1 MSLPRFN
8 FNLINQKDLRKF
20 LSLKMESKKWEAS
33 SAYDAIISHYSYHN
47 KISYGFPHSQ
57 NMKLIIKKIL
67 KELDSKFILPFICF
81 TKTDMISVLSN
92 NTNFL
97 EDGFYY
103 FRNIEGKREIYNYQV
118 KSFEHIKKIIE
129 NKYKN
134 ASDEMKFI
142 LEKSIKKPLLFKGN
156 SFEIRAYILI
166 VRIDEKYY
174 TFLYPLLLTQFG
186 INNINLDEFISF
198 LGIGYENSDNI
209 NSLHPILKNIYILIQ
224 KTANIMSNF
233 IRITKQIYTLEN
245 NIKEK
250 NKSELQYNLY
260 ALDIIINEENNP
272 YLIDII
278 LNPTFSIIREKTNIY
293 NDIIDNFIIY
303 YNKYEKIDFN
313 NSNFILLTNTPQN
326 IQYKIIICKKE
337 DPNINN
343 YDDSLESITESKN
356 YITTSGEELV
366 QKVLDDNKILL
377 NNDNL
382 FLVNKIE
389 LLPNSLDNYESND
402 RESNDCE
409 FNNINNN
416 DNEINKKIIQLEKN
430 ESKKKII
437 GIATATLPIFA
448 LSYIVKKTYSLFSN
462 TKKKN

>member
-1 MSLPRFN
+1 MSLSRFN

-20 LSLKMESKKWEAS
+20 LCLKMESKKWEAS
-33 SAYDAIISHYSYHN
+33 SAYDANIAHYSYHK
-47 KISYGFPHSQ
+47 KISYGFPHSH

-67 KELDSKFILPFICF
+67 KELDSKFILPFIYF
-81 TKTDMISVLSN
+81 TKTDMVSVLSN

-103 FRNIEGKREIYNYQV
+103 FRNIEGRREIYNYPV
-118 KSFEHIKKIIE
+118 KSFEHIKKIIA

-134 ASDEMKFI
+134 SSNEMQFI

-156 SFEIRAYILI
+156 SFEIRAYVLI

-174 TFLYPLLLTQFG
+174 TFLYPLLLIHFG
-186 INNINLDEFISF
+186 IKNIDLDEFIAF
-198 LGIGYENSDNI
+198 LGIGYDNSDNI
-209 NSLHPILKNIYILIQ
+209 NSLHPILKDIYILIQ
-224 KTANIMSNF
+224 KTSNILSNF
-233 IRITKQIYTLEN
+233 IRITNQVYTLEN

-250 NKSELQYNLY
+250 NNLELQYNLY

-278 LNPTFSIIREKTNIY
+278 LNPAFGIIKEKSNIY

-303 YNKYEKIDFN
+303 YNKNNVIDFN

-326 IQYKIIICKKE
+326 IQYKMIICKKE

-343 YDDSLESITESKN
+343 YDDSLESITESKD

-366 QKVLDDNKILL
+366 QKVLGGNKILL

-389 LLPNSLDNYESND
+389 LIPASLDNF
-402 RESNDCE
+402 ESNDCE
-409 FNNINNN
+409 FSNLDGINGINGNCN
-416 DNEINKKIIQLEKN
+416 DDLINKKIIQLEKN
-430 ESKKKII
+430 ESK
-437 GIATATLPIFA
+437 
-448 LSYIVKKTYSLFSN
+448 
-462 TKKKN
+462 TKKAVHRTSGSKRL